1 MAIQIDVMRTYPREL
16 GNELIHHSTG
26 FLDSSVRCSETTT
39 QADLWRREEFLVREE
54 AKSSKTG
61 ATGNRRLHDGV
72 QLLIA
77 TLILLLTAA
86 PIDASDVSEF
96 ETDVFRLLNELP
108 GVFYGPMWAVM
119 QLGNLLVV
127 PAVALIALL
136 SRRFRLAAALGAS
149 GSLAW
154 LLAKALKVVV
164 ERGRPAELISDVVLR
179 NAPAAGNGYISG
191 HAAVVVALVTVA
203 APYFSRTARI
213 VMWVLAGLVC
223 IGRVY
228 VGAHLPLDVIGGGAF
243 GLALGSLVNLLL
255 SIRLHARKSEMGSE
269 A

>member
-1 MAIQIDVMRTYPREL
+1 M
-16 GNELIHHSTG
+16 
-26 FLDSSVRCSETTT
+26 
-39 QADLWRREEFLVREE
+39 REET
-54 AKSSKTG
+54 KGSITG
-61 ATGNRRLHDGV
+61 ATGNRRLHNGV

-86 PIDASDVSEF
+86 PIDAIQVSEF
-96 ETDVFRLLNELP
+96 ETDVFRLFNELP
-108 GVFYGPMWAVM
+108 GVLYGPMWAVM
-119 QLGNLLVV
+119 QLGNFLIV
-127 PAVALIALL
+127 PAVALIALV
-136 SRRFRLAAALGAS
+136 SRRFRLAAALAAS

-191 HAAVVVALVTVA
+191 HAAVIVALVTVA
-203 APYFSRTARI
+203 APSFSRTARI

-243 GLALGSLVNLLL
+243 GLALGSLVNLAL
-255 SIRLHARKSEMGSE
+255 SIRLGAHEDKNGLRSLTEDS
-269 A
+269 